1 MGTGAVVGLTQ
12 LKGGLVSCAWL
23 LKALQLP
30 STSRVRAKLQQRI
43 QTLRTAI
50 TAENKI
56 SLQHGIAEDS
66 SLLTST
72 APLRV
77 LRPKGGMLGHRN
89 EIVFLLMVFFG
100 KRSLAKLCAVQ
111 DLHCK
116 LSNHFCTAAVSPTPL
131 TYLLQSVFLSNMETM
146 CQACSIHLRHSSSNV
161 HT

>member
-1 MGTGAVVGLTQ
+1 VGTGAVVGLTQ

-89 EIVFLLMVFFG
+89 EIVFFVDGFLWQAVAG
-100 KRSLAKLCAVQ
+100 KAMCSARLALQVEQSL
-111 DLHCK
+111 LHCSRITNTVDISASIC
-116 LSNHFCTAAVSPTPL
+116 LSEQHGDYVPSMQHTL
-131 TYLLQSVFLSNMETM
+131 ET
-146 CQACSIHLRHSSSNV
+146 
-161 HT
+161 